1 MLRILAL
8 AGLLIQ
14 AGCGPGLFVS
24 REAQALYDRVAWSVV
39 IVEGRDGAGN
49 VARGSGVV
57 IAPGRVATAC
67 HVLAGAH
74 ALFAVRQ
81 WQRYPATLALAHPD
95 DDACVLHAPGLPA
108 PAAVTGDSRALRPG
122 DPVYGIAAPG
132 RGLVD
137 ITEGRFSGR
146 VRHGDQ
152 EYLQATAEI
161 ARGASGGGLF
171 NGRGELVGLLAFYLG
186 PQGGTL
192 NYAVPVERLSV
203 DPSAR

>member
-24 REAQALYDRVAWSVV
+24 PEAQALYDRVAWSVV
-39 IVEGRDGAGN
+39 IVEARDGAGG

-67 HVLAGAH
+67 HVLAGGH
-74 ALFAVRQ
+74 ALAVLRQ
-81 WQRYPATLALAHPD
+81 WQRYPATVARANPR
-95 DDACVLHAPGLPA
+95 DDACVLDAPALPA
-108 PAAVTGDSRALRPG
+108 PAAVAGDSQALRAG

-137 ITEGRFSGR
+137 IAEGRFSAR

-152 EYLQATAEI
+152 EYLQTTAEI

-171 NGRGELVGLLAFYLG
+171 NRHGELVGLLAFYLG

-192 NYAVPVERLSV
+192 NYAVPVERIMRTT
-203 DPSAR
+203 P